1 MPVNVPALRAFH
13 AVATG
18 GGFSAGAQL
27 LGRTQS
33 TVTIMI
39 DRLEKQYGVELIV
52 RRRGK
57 FVGLTSAGESVM
69 RSASQMF
76 QHENDIELA
85 LRNSSGCVSGR
96 LCLGSTAPRAMIR
109 IVTRLR
115 ETFPALEI
123 SISQANSARVVGD
136 LLDCRTDLG
145 IAGGYVNEADL
156 IAIPHE
162 RREILLVGT
171 QAHIPTDG
179 MTLSQTEFSSKT
191 LLLREPGSQTRTAVL
206 GHLEHHAMQ
215 PAGILEITTREAQAY
230 AAAAGLGVAPIADA
244 EVPEGLNLNR
254 ARLEGGRIEGSVS
267 LYLLRSRAAS
277 PLLKRVLEV
286 AQTLRCL

>member
-123 SISQANSARVVGD
+123 SISQAN
-136 LLDCRTDLG
+136 
-145 IAGGYVNEADL
+145 
-156 IAIPHE
+156 
-162 RREILLVGT
+162 
-171 QAHIPTDG
+171 
-179 MTLSQTEFSSKT
+179 
-191 LLLREPGSQTRTAVL
+191 
-206 GHLEHHAMQ
+206 
-215 PAGILEITTREAQAY
+215 
-230 AAAAGLGVAPIADA
+230 
-244 EVPEGLNLNR
+244 
-254 ARLEGGRIEGSVS
+254 
-267 LYLLRSRAAS
+267 
-277 PLLKRVLEV
+277 
-286 AQTLRCL
+286 